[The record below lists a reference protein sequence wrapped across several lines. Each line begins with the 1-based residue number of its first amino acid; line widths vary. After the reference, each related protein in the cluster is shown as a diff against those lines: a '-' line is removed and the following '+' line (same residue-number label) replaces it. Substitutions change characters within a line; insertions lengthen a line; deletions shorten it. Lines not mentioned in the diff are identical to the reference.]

1 MDFELTEEQK
11 TLQNAAIE
19 FARGELRNDMVRR
32 DLEEEFDRDG
42 WNKCASFGLMAMPIP
57 AEHGGLGHSLTDLIA
72 VMEGLGY
79 GAPDQG
85 LLFSIN
91 AHLWTTSIPILHYGT
106 AEHRAKYL
114 GKLSSGEWI
123 GANAASEPNSGSD
136 VFSMSTRAQLDGN
149 EYVLNGAK
157 TFVSNGPVA
166 DVFSVYATI
175 DPKLGAA
182 GVTAFL
188 VDRDTPGLS
197 VSRKMAKMGLRTSP
211 MGEVIFDNC
220 RIPVTNRLGRAGRGA
235 EVFEYSMEWERG
247 CILANCVGVMR
258 RQLEQCIAHARTRK
272 QFGKAIGRNQSIAN
286 RIVDMKV
293 RLDTCRYLVYR
304 IGALRDAGKSA
315 LMESSLA
322 KLHVSECYVQ
332 SSMDAI
338 QIHGGYGYM
347 TEQGIERDLR
357 DAMSSRIYS
366 GANEIQRTIVAR
378 QLGLPSSL

>member
-1 MDFELTEEQK
+1 VNFELTEEQK
-11 TLQNAAIE
+11 SLQDAAIK
-19 FARGELRNDMVRR
+19 FARAELNDDMIRR

-42 WNKCASFGLMAMPIP
+42 WNKCAKFGLLAMPIP
-57 AEHGGLGHSLTDLIA
+57 VEHGGLGHSLSELIA

-91 AHLWTTSIPILHYGT
+91 AHLWTTSIPILQYGT
-106 AEHRAKYL
+106 SEQKERYL
-114 GKLSSGEWI
+114 AKLSSGEWI
-123 GANAASEPNSGSD
+123 GANAASEPNAGSD
-136 VFSMSTRAQLDGN
+136 VFSMATRADKDGDF
-149 EYVLNGAK
+149 YVLNGAK
-157 TFVSNGPVA
+157 MFVSNAPVA

-188 VDRDTPGLS
+188 VDRDTPG
-197 VSRKMAKMGLRTSP
+197 VKISRKMAKMGLRTSP
-211 MGEVIFDNC
+211 
-220 RIPVTNRLGRAGRGA
+220 RGV

-247 CILANCVGVMR
+247 CILANCIGVMR
-258 RQLEQCIAHARTRK
+258 RQLEQCIRHARTRK
-272 QFGKAIGRNQSIAN
+272 QFGKAIGRNQSVAS

-293 RLDTCRYLVYR
+293 RLETCRPLAYK
-304 IGALRDAGKSA
+304 IGWLRDADRPA
-315 LMESSLA
+315 TLEASLA

-347 TEQGIERDLR
+347 TEQQVERDLR
-357 DAMSSRIYS
+357 DAH
-366 GANEIQRTIVAR
+366 G
-378 QLGLPSSL
+378 